1 MNSKFGL
8 TGVSMLFVLATLAA
22 CVGGA
27 SAPLN
32 DTGQTL
38 CYDNTVAIACSASAF
53 PRQDALF
60 GRDAQAT
67 AGTLIKAGAGAA
79 GFDYT
84 KVCMNG
90 ALNCAGAASNAAAPT
105 PDEWACTKDNRTNLT
120 WSLQTGDDTWNN
132 AASAANALVVPNHF
146 SNANA
151 AARCGFSTGWRLP
164 TRRELLSIMHNGTY
178 GPSIDTG
185 NFPNTASGS
194 YWSSD
199 TYAPNT
205 AYAWGVHT
213 YFGFTD
219 REFKG
224 LSNAV
229 RLVRSRQYQ
238 RQPHQPDLAAAN
250 R

>member
-8 TGVSMLFVLATLAA
+8 TGVSMLFVLAMLAA
-22 CVGGA
+22 CGGGGGGGGA
-27 SAPLN
+27 ATLAPLN

-38 CYDNTVAIACSASAF
+38 CYDNTVAIACPASTF

-67 AGTLIKAGAGAA
+67 AGTLVKTGAGAA

-90 ALNCAGAASNAAAPT
+90 TLNCIGAASNAAAPAAG
-105 PDEWACTKDNRTNLT
+105 EWACTKDNRTNLI
-120 WSLQTGDDTWNN
+120 WSLQAGNDTWDN
-132 AASAANALVVPNHF
+132 AASAANALVAPNHF

-164 TRRELLSIMHNGTY
+164 TRRELLSIVHSGTSS
-178 GPSIDTG
+178 PSIDTG
-185 NFPNTASGS
+185 NFPGTSVSS

-199 TYAPNT
+199 TYAPSTANAWYVTIFFGGNT
-205 AYAWGVHT
+205 FA
-213 YFGFTD
+213 D
-219 REFKG
+219 FKTI
-224 LSNAV
+224 SSAV
-229 RLVRSRQYQ
+229 RLVRSGQ
-238 RQPHQPDLAAAN
+238 
-250 R
+250 